1 MKEILEKLF
10 LSLKMQFEIQ
20 LKTQEKK
27 TDNNGD
33 IDVFQT
39 YITISKSQRDF
50 RKLIE
55 SSAINKDILEL
66 EFSKTIV
73 DEALTKKL
81 IRKGSTINDNKIFI
95 SSNGLH
101 EYYRINEYNLN
112 NVFIAY
118 DDSKFIQDKLRLKT
132 QEKLFCIFLILFG
145 AHSENSRLD
154 TTKLTDKTLN
164 NYFKFLKLI
173 EQELESIGLNL
184 GKKVSWGTGKDI
196 SFRKF
201 ITNNVDLPNTGIYND
216 RPTSMYWLDIGKK
229 RNASYLLDL
238 ILDSYEGGQRIL
250 ANDLFIETLN
260 NLSNRMLT
268 ELGEIPMDLNK
279 NLLEALKG

>member
-201 ITNNVDLPNTGIYND
+201 IQTMLIY
-216 RPTSMYWLDIGKK
+216 
-229 RNASYLLDL
+229 L
-238 ILDSYEGGQRIL
+238 ILESIMI
-250 ANDLFIETLN
+250 DLLQCTGLI
-260 NLSNRMLT
+260 
-268 ELGEIPMDLNK
+268 
-279 NLLEALKG
+279 